1 MNTTTTTEPTSDG
14 AGRRAPAPLA
24 LWALTALL
32 ALLALTVLTA
42 CQHAP
47 APAAPAQVRTLQ
59 RLGFVAAD
67 DGWQLDLGVK
77 LLFES
82 DSAQLSPSGREGL
95 TRLAGELRSV
105 GIARMRIDG
114 HTDNEGSARHN
125 AALALRRADAVAR
138 LLVEMGWHERALQR
152 KGFGP
157 ERPVADNTTAE
168 GRAQNRRVVIT
179 VTAD

>member
-1 MNTTTTTEPTSDG
+1 MNITTPDRTARGER
-14 AGRRAPAPLA
+14 RRALAPLA
-24 LWALTALL
+24 LWALTASI
-32 ALLALTVLTA
+32 ALLALTVLSG

-47 APAAPAQVRTLQ
+47 PAAAPQARTLQ
-59 RLGFVAAD
+59 RLGFVPAD

-82 DSAQLSPSGREGL
+82 DSAELSAGGREGL
-95 TRLAGELRSV
+95 ARLAGELRSV
-105 GIARMRIDG
+105 GISRMRIDG

-125 AALALRRADAVAR
+125 AALSLRRADAVAR
-138 LLVEMGWHERALQR
+138 LLVDLGWPDRALQR

-157 ERPVADNTTAE
+157 DWPVAANTSAE

-179 VTAD
+179 VTVD